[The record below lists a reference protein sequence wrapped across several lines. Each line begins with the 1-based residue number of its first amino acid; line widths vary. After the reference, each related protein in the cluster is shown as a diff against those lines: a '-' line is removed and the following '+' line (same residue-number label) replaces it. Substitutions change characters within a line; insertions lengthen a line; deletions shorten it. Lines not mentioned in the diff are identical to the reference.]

1 MAIMNIPR
9 SELEN
14 AINCLYDV
22 DRTKLDEQEQ
32 RNLER
37 VLAFLLSLVPEK
49 K

>member
-9 SELEN
+9 QELEN
-14 AINCLYDV
+14 AINSLYDV

-37 VLAFLLSLVPEK
+37 VLSFLLSLVPEK

>member
-9 SELEN
+9 QELEN
-14 AINCLYDV
+14 AINSLYDV

-37 VLAFLLSLVPEK
+37 VLAFLMSLVPEK

>member
-9 SELEN
+9 QELEN
-14 AINCLYDV
+14 AINSIYDV

-32 RNLER
+32 RNLEV
-37 VLAFLLSLVPEK
+37 VLAFLMSLVPEK

>member
-9 SELEN
+9 EEVEN
-14 AINCLYDV
+14 AINSIYDI
-22 DRTKLDEQEQ
+22 DRSKLDEQEQ

-37 VLAFLLSLVPEK
+37 VLSFLLSLVPEK

>member
-9 SELEN
+9 QELEN
-14 AINCLYDV
+14 AINSLYDV